1 MLYPIIDTTLC
12 RERAIDP
19 VALAQACL
27 RGGAEWLQVRGKDD
41 SSASFTILTDRIVAA
56 AHDVGANVIVNDR
69 ADIARLWRRRRR
81 ARRPDRSAG
90 RRGPRHRRPGCDR
103 RPLDARPRSRL
114 MRRSRARPT
123 TSPSVRSFSTATKDT
138 GYTARGLE
146 LVSYAAGRG
155 KPVVAIGGIT
165 LERAPSVV
173 AAGASALA
181 VISDILVGD
190 DAEARVRAFLARP
203 AATTRSRYT
212 DAVFTPMPGAD
223 RTVRE
228 V

>member
-1 MLYPIIDTTLC
+1 MLYPIIDTALC

-56 AHDVGANVIVNDR
+56 AHDAGRKVIVNDR
-69 ADIARLWRRRRR
+69 ADIARLCR
-81 ARRPDRSAG
+81 ADGVHFGQTDLPVAEVRGIVGPDAIVGLSTHDRAQVDAALATDATYVAV
-90 RRGPRHRRPGCDR
+90 GPI
-103 RPLDARPRSRL
+103 
-114 MRRSRARPT
+114 
-123 TSPSVRSFSTATKDT
+123 FSTATKET

-181 VISDILVGD
+181 VISDILVGG
-190 DAEARVRAFLARP
+190 DAEARVRAFLAVLP
-203 AATTRSRYT
+203 PIPFKVY
-212 DAVFTPMPGAD
+212 
-223 RTVRE
+223 
-228 V
+228 